1 MKIFLF
7 NALDAIANNTRLRH
21 NDTFDVVLNI
31 LLLHISQNRKNSYN
45 SYVSWMN
52 VPFFKTIIQW
62 NLSDVLWV
70 VKFSKSEFG
79 FSF

>member
-52 VPFFKTIIQW
+52 VSLY
-62 NLSDVLWV
+62 NLQYNKIHLMV
-70 VKFSKSEFG
+70 VSRKRKLAYEN
-79 FSF
+79 